1 MKFKTNNKHKSARI
15 KSGKKNFKERRENKR
30 EAEINIPREL
40 TFFESRIMNVLRR
53 DRKRVFSSRELY
65 RISGVED
72 KSAYYEALHSLEND
86 GYIINDNHD
95 IVLNELKRETEGELI
110 SLSKGFGFVR
120 PNDGGEDIFIPG
132 RDLKG
137 AYIGDKVLVA
147 GIEKSKEGFNG
158 KIVRVMEKTRS
169 VTTGTVSFENLYPEL
184 IPDNNL
190 RYNPYIVDLAGA
202 KDGDK
207 VLCKLYRDYR
217 DEWSECKVIK
227 IFGEAECARVCADAI
242 IEQYGIPSVFP
253 TEVLEEAKK
262 ISEKGITEED
272 FKNRLDL
279 RDKSIFTIDGADAK
293 DLDDAISV
301 EKTETGYILG
311 VHIADVSHYV
321 KGRSLVDEEAM
332 IRGTSVYFADRVIP
346 MLPEFIS
353 NGICSLNK
361 DSNKLAFSCFINFDN
376 FGKMLSY
383 EFRKTVISSKVRGVY
398 SEVNEIF
405 DGTASS
411 EILEKYS
418 EVLKDLSVARELA
431 DILKKN
437 MGNRGTMEIESDE
450 SRFVLDENGVC
461 IDILPRE
468 IGEAQRLIEQF
479 MISANIAAAKFSQ
492 DLGIPFLYRIHEQPE
507 PQRVKELVTLLK
519 ALGIPCR
526 ELLKEKP
533 TTGDF
538 ALILER
544 AKGTEAESLVSKQVL
559 RTMEKARYSVE
570 PKGHFGLALKDYSHF
585 TSPIRRYPDTSIHRI
600 LTAYIEGETP
610 ENIVKRFSA
619 FAEASAADS
628 SAAEIKAMRAER
640 DCEDVYMAEYLKNHI
655 GEEFEGEV
663 SSVTKNGCFVRLNN
677 TAEGF
682 LNVSLFKENR
692 FVFDGAV
699 TQRCMKTGRILT
711 VGTKL
716 KIKVLSA
723 SIATGKADFAPA
735 D

>member
-1 MKFKTNNKHKSARI
+1 MKFKTNNKNKSKRI
-15 KSGKKNFKERRENKR
+15 RSGKKDFKEKR
-30 EAEINIPREL
+30 DKKVNIPREL
-40 TFFESRIMNVLRR
+40 TFYESRIMNVLRR

-65 RISGVED
+65 RISGFED
-72 KSAYYEALHSLEND
+72 KASFYDALHSLENE

-95 IVLNELKRETEGELI
+95 IVLNELKRECEGEII

-120 PNDGGEDIFIPG
+120 PIDDGEDIFIPG
-132 RDLKG
+132 RDLMG
-137 AYIGDKVLVA
+137 AYIGDKVLVSD
-147 GIEKSKEGFNG
+147 IEKSKDGLNG
-158 KIVRVMEKTRS
+158 KIVRVIEKSRS
-169 VTTGTVSFENLYPEL
+169 VTTGTVSFENYYPEL

-190 RYNPYIVDLAGA
+190 RYNPIITHLNGA
-202 KDGDK
+202 KEGDK
-207 VLCKLYRDYR
+207 VLCKLYKDYR

-253 TEVLEEAKK
+253 EDVLKDAED
-262 ISEKGITEED
+262 ISAKGITSED
-272 FKNRLDL
+272 LNKRIDL
-279 RDKSIFTIDGADAK
+279 RDKNIFTIDGADAK

-301 EKTETGYILG
+301 EKTETGYVLG

-346 MLPEFIS
+346 MLPECIS
-353 NGICSLNK
+353 NGICSLNAGT
-361 DSNKLAFSCFINFDN
+361 DKLAFSCIMNFD
-376 FGKMLSY
+376 FAGKMLSY
-383 EFRKTVISSKVRGVY
+383 EFKKSVINSKVRGVY

-405 DGTASS
+405 NGSATEETLKKYEPVKA
-411 EILEKYS
+411 ELEN
-418 EVLKDLSVARELA
+418 ARELA
-431 DILKKN
+431 LILKKN
-437 MGNRGTMEIESDE
+437 MGSRGTMEIESDE

-468 IGEAQRLIEQF
+468 IGEAQGLIEQF

-492 DLGIPFLYRIHEQPE
+492 ELNIPFLYRIHEQPE
-507 PQRVKELVTLLK
+507 PQRVRELVTLLK

-533 TTGDF
+533 TTADF
-538 ALILER
+538 AVILER
-544 AKGTEAESLVSKQVL
+544 AKDTEAESLVSKQVL

-600 LTAYIEGETP
+600 LSAYLEGETV
-610 ENIVKRFSA
+610 ENIVKRYTA

-628 SAAEIKAMRAER
+628 SAAEIRAMRAER
-640 DCEDVYMAEYLKNHI
+640 DCEDCYMAEYLKNHL

-663 SSVTKNGCFVRLNN
+663 SSVTRNGVFVRLSN

-682 LNVSLFKENR
+682 LPVVLYKNNN

-699 TQRCMKTGRILT
+699 TQRCTKTGKILT
-711 VGTKL
+711 IGTKL
-716 KIKVLSA
+716 KIKVASA
-723 SIATGKADFAPA
+723 SIATGKVDFAPA
-735 D
+735 QE